1 MKQKDIAII
10 AVAVIISGTLS
21 YIISSKLFAIP
32 QNQEAEVE
40 VVEPIT
46 ADFTQPDSRYFNKDS
61 IDPTQP
67 IKIGDSQ
74 NNQPFN
80 DSGN

>member
-1 MKQKDIAII
+1 MKQKDIALIAII
-10 AVAVIISGTLS
+10 IVISGTIS
-21 YIISSKLFAIP
+21 YLVSNKLFAVP

-46 ADFTQPDSRYFNKDS
+46 AEFGRPDPRYFNDKS

-67 IKIGDSQ
+67 IQIGDSK
-74 NNQPFN
+74 NEQPFT
-80 DSGN
+80 DSAN